1 MQVHAGAHKGQ
12 EKVLGPLEMELQTV
26 NLLMYVLALN
36 SGPLQEQEAPLTAE
50 PSF

>member
-1 MQVHAGAHKGQ
+1 MHVHAGTHKGQ
-12 EKVLGPLEMELQTV
+12 ENVLGPFEMKLQTV
-26 NLLMYVLALN
+26 TRLMWVLALN

>member
-1 MQVHAGAHKGQ
+1 MHAGAHKGQ

-26 NLLMYVLALN
+26 NRLMYVLALN
-36 SGPLQEQEAPLTAE
+36 WGPLQEQEAPLTAE